1 MEAIA
6 RLIIRYRKAIIVV
19 FLIAAA
25 ASAILQR
32 FVAINYKMVDYLPPD
47 AQSTVAIG
55 VMEQEFDQTIPNAR
69 VMVKNVGVTDALQYK
84 QKLLEIDGV
93 SEVLWLDDV
102 VDIKKPLEL
111 YDADTVETYY
121 KDGSALFSVTIREGM
136 ESAACKA
143 IKNLI
148 GEDNHLS
155 GEAAGV
161 ELLQGATKSES
172 MGAMAILIPIVIF
185 ILLISSTSWV
195 EPLLFLA
202 AIGVSVVINMGT
214 NLIFGRISF
223 MTNSVSPIMQ
233 LAVSL
238 DYAIFLL
245 HSFADHRKTCPDAEE
260 AMRRAIR
267 QSFSAVSASAATTIF
282 GFIALIFM
290 QFRIG
295 ADLGLI
301 LAKGIILSFLCVI
314 VFLPALTLSVYKLI
328 DRTRH
333 KEWTPSFKNV
343 YRGLSK
349 VAIPVFIAVA
359 LIIVPC
365 YLGQR
370 HTSFVYGSKDFNP
383 NSRYSHDTE
392 AIDAAFGQS
401 VVVAL
406 LVPRGDI
413 AKEQQLMNDLEQ
425 QPHVTGVISYANT
438 VGAEIPQEFLEES
451 ITSQFYS
458 AHYARIIVS
467 TDTASE
473 GDIAFNTVERISA
486 AAKSYFGDTIYA
498 AGQSANLY
506 DIRTVVARD
515 NSVINIIAVLSIF
528 GILLLTFRSAMLP
541 LILLLTIET
550 GIWINLAIPY
560 FSGISMNFIGYLVI
574 STVQLGATVDYA
586 ILLTDHYLANR
597 KRMGQREAMHA
608 SLGETFKS
616 ILVSASTLASAG
628 FTLYATSTNPS
639 VSGLGLLLG
648 RGTLL
653 SMVMVVCLLPAL
665 LTLFDKAIAKTTYKA
680 DFFGHVNKRPREAH
694 DD

>member
-1 MEAIA
+1 MDTVA
-6 RLIIRYRKAIIVV
+6 RLIIKFRKAIIVV
-19 FLIAAA
+19 FLIAAV

-47 AQSTVAIG
+47 AQSTLAIG

-69 VMVKNVGVTDALQYK
+69 VMVKNVSITDALQYK
-84 QKLLEIDGV
+84 QKLLAVDGV
-93 SEVLWLDDV
+93 SEILWLDDV

-111 YDADTVETYY
+111 YDPDTVEAYY
-121 KDGSALFSVTIREGM
+121 KDDSALFSVTIREGM
-136 ESAACKA
+136 ESVTCKT
-143 IKNLI
+143 IKDII
-148 GEDNHLS
+148 GENNYLS

-172 MGAMAILIPIVIF
+172 MSAMAILVPIVIF

-245 HSFADHRKTCPDAEE
+245 HSFADHRKTCPDVEE

-267 QSFSAVSASAATTIF
+267 QSFSSVSASAATTIF

-301 LAKGIILSFLCVI
+301 LAKGIILSFICVI
-314 VFLPALTLSVYKLI
+314 VFLPALTLSIYKLI
-328 DRTRH
+328 DRTQHR
-333 KEWTPSFKNV
+333 EWTPSFKNI
-343 YRGLSK
+343 YRVISK
-349 VAIPVFIAVA
+349 IAVPVFIVVA
-359 LIIVPC
+359 LIIIPC

-370 HTSFVYGSKDFNP
+370 RTTFVYGSKDFNP
-383 NSRYSHDTE
+383 NSRYSHDAA
-392 AIDAAFGQS
+392 AIDAEFGQS

-413 AKEQQLMNDLEQ
+413 AKEQQLIGDLEK

-438 VGAEIPQEFLEES
+438 VGAEIPKEFLDES

-458 AHYARIIVS
+458 THYARIIVS

-473 GDIAFNTVERISA
+473 GDVAFNTVEQISA
-486 AAKSYFGDTIYA
+486 AAKSYYGDTIYA

-515 NSVINIIAVLSIF
+515 NSVINIVAVLSIF
-528 GILLLTFRSAMLP
+528 GILLLTFRSATLP

-560 FSGISMNFIGYLVI
+560 FLGISMNFIGYLVI

-597 KRMGQREAMHA
+597 KRMPQREAMHA

-616 ILVSASTLASAG
+616 ILVSASTLSSAG
-628 FTLYATSTNPS
+628 FTLYSTSTNPS
-639 VSGLGLLLG
+639 VSGLGLLMG

-665 LTLFDKAIAKTTYKA
+665 LTLFDKAVAKTTYKA
-680 DFFGHVNKRPREAH
+680 DFFGHNVKRPREAH
-694 DD
+694 DE